1 MPAFDNATILI
12 TGAASG
18 IGSAAARLLAS
29 RGAARLILSDL
40 DQDRLQ
46 QVSESLACETSL
58 LVGDVA
64 DETLWAAAELDGLT
78 HAVAN
83 AGIAASD
90 PIDRLS
96 LSEWRRV
103 MAVNLDGVFL
113 TLKAAMATMKRGGAG
128 GAIVVT
134 ASVAGLKAEPGIAAY
149 AASKAAAI
157 QLTRVAAK
165 EGAPDR
171 IRVNSIAPGGVE
183 TPIWYGVPS
192 FREMAE
198 ARGERGAFDA
208 MGAMAT
214 PLGRFASA
222 NEVAE
227 QILFLLSDSCASMT
241 GSCLVT
247 DGGYSL

>member
-40 DQDRLQ
+40 DEDRLQ
-46 QVSESLACETSL
+46 QVSASLTCETSS
-58 LVGDVA
+58 LVGEVA
-64 DETLWAAAELDGLT
+64 DETLWTGAELEGLA

-90 PIDRLS
+90 SIDRLS

-113 TLKAAMATMKRGGAG
+113 TLKAAMATMKRGGKG

-134 ASVAGLKAEPGIAAY
+134 ASVAGFKAEPGIAAY
-149 AASKAAAI
+149 AAS
-157 QLTRVAAK
+157 T
-165 EGAPDR
+165 AP
-171 IRVNSIAPGGVE
+171 
-183 TPIWYGVPS
+183 
-192 FREMAE
+192 
-198 ARGERGAFDA
+198 
-208 MGAMAT
+208 
-214 PLGRFASA
+214 
-222 NEVAE
+222 
-227 QILFLLSDSCASMT
+227 
-241 GSCLVT
+241 
-247 DGGYSL
+247 